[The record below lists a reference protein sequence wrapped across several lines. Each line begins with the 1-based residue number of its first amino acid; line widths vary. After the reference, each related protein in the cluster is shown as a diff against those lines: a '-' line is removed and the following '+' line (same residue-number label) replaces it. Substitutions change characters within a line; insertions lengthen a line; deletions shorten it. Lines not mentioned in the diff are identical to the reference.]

1 MRSVLY
7 AIILVIFSL
16 FIGIAPAS
24 EDEGVEMQP
33 EINTK
38 RTDVLV
44 VGATPCGISAAIA
57 AARAGS
63 DVILTDMS
71 GHIGGMMT
79 SGLGRTDI
87 GPRNTVGGI
96 FREFINGIYSHYLN
110 TYGSDSQ
117 QVKDCSNGYFF
128 EPSVSEKILNEMV
141 KKEKRIK
148 IRFHRTPVKT
158 MVYRKRLFAVD
169 FIGGKRDSIER
180 INAGIIIDATY
191 EGDVAAM
198 AGVPYRVG
206 RESRDEFGEAYG
218 GVLYLDHLTR
228 MVLPGST
235 GEGDKRVQA
244 YNFRLCLTK
253 DQNNRVIP
261 DKPDSYNRKEYLQVL
276 ESIKSGRIKRID
288 DLLNIEKI
296 PNGKSDTNNM
306 PLSLIS
312 TDLPEENYAY
322 PEADYATR
330 EKIIQRHKDYILGL
344 IYFLQNDEDMP
355 DKLRDECREWG
366 FAKDE
371 FRDTGNFPRQ
381 IYVREARRMW
391 GLYTFSTHDAILS
404 PGFLRTPVHFD
415 SIACGGYNIDSHAV
429 KKKEPGQDAELEGFL
444 WLSGITQPY
453 QIPYRIMIPQ
463 DVDGFIVPGA
473 VSATHLGFGTLRMEP
488 VWMAMGQAAGTAAHM
503 AGKLFLK
510 PRDIP
515 VNRLQA
521 LLVENNQV
529 LTTFNDIQGP
539 NADVS
544 NDAWRAIQFFGTR
557 GFFDSYD
564 ANLFANITRGQ
575 AAKWLM
581 SCIKLGDFMPI
592 YGPFVKHSGGGNE
605 ESSLLQLEKLKVVA
619 QAGDPNAILT
629 EGELDLWLLNIQ
641 PWLDGALGD
650 KWADRVKPKE
660 EILVSTGELESVLP
674 VTRIYFCEQLFK
686 KFRSTT
692 PADIDRDYYK
702 AFQKIKNGEKDE
714 N

>member
-1 MRSVLY
+1 
-7 AIILVIFSL
+7 
-16 FIGIAPAS
+16 
-24 EDEGVEMQP
+24 
-33 EINTK
+33 
-38 RTDVLV
+38 
-44 VGATPCGISAAIA
+44 
-57 AARAGS
+57 
-63 DVILTDMS
+63 
-71 GHIGGMMT
+71 
-79 SGLGRTDI
+79 
-87 GPRNTVGGI
+87 VGGI
-96 FREFINGIYSHYLN
+96 FREFVNNIYSYYST
-110 TYGSDSQ
+110 TYGIDSQ

-141 KKEKRIK
+141 NEEKRIK
-148 IRFHRTPVKT
+148 VYFHRTPVKT
-158 MVYRKRLFAVD
+158 MVYKNRLFAVD
-169 FIGGKRDSIER
+169 FTRRKSDEIER

-191 EGDVAAM
+191 EGDIAAM

-235 GEGDKRVQA
+235 GEGDKRIQA

-253 DQNNRVIP
+253 DPNNRVISG
-261 DKPDSYNRKEYLQVL
+261 KPDNYNRKEYLQVL
-276 ESIKSGRIKRID
+276 ESIKNGRIKRVD
-288 DLLNIEKI
+288 DVLNIEKI

-322 PEADYATR
+322 PEADYQKR
-330 EKIIQRHKDYILGL
+330 EKIIKRHKDYILGL
-344 IYFLQNDEDMP
+344 IYFLQNDDDMP
-355 DKLRDECREWG
+355 EKLRNECKEWG

-371 FRDTGNFPRQ
+371 FVDNNNFPRQ
-381 IYVREARRMW
+381 IYVREARRIW
-391 GLYTFSTHDAILS
+391 GLYTFSAHDAILS
-404 PGFLRTPVHFD
+404 PSLLRTPIHFD

-429 KKKEPGQDAELEGFL
+429 KKKEPGQDAELEGFF

-463 DVDGFIVPGA
+463 NIDGLIVPGA

-488 VWMAMGQAAGTAAHM
+488 VWMAMGQAAGIAAHI
-503 AGKLFLK
+503 AEKLFLK

-521 LLVENNQV
+521 FLVANNQV

-544 NDAWRAIQFFGTR
+544 EDAWDAIQFFGTR
-557 GFFDSYD
+557 GFFESYD
-564 ANLFANITRGQ
+564 VKPIELITRGQ

-581 SCIKLGDFMPI
+581 SCIKLGDFMPS
-592 YGPFVKHSGGGNE
+592 YGPFVKHNGGGND
-605 ESSLLQLEKLKVVA
+605 ESSLAQLEKLKIIP
-619 QAGDPNAILT
+619 QAGDANVNLT
-629 EGELDLWLLNIQ
+629 ESELNLWLKNIE

-650 KWADRVKPKE
+650 KWVHRVKPKE
-660 EILVSTGELESVLP
+660 EIGILIDESEPVIP
-674 VTRIYFCEQLFK
+674 VTRIHFCDQLFK
-686 KFRSTT
+686 RFRGST
-692 PADIDRDYYK
+692 PVEIDKNYYK
-702 AFQKIKNGEKDE
+702 AFEKIKNGERDE